1 MGEECFSIYY
11 TSKKAKK
18 FEDELLDIKSV
29 ILLMPEYEI
38 GLKVLW
44 QRGLRHLPTI
54 VGTARKF
61 KFVEK
66 VEGMRNIFED
76 LRRKLKVRVRER
88 CYKGDEFE
96 VRRAFWPC
104 EVLDLKEVQ
113 EEIKMLDGFSLS
125 KDNPEDVE
133 MVKRIYEELMMR
145 LSPPIKEEVPVDRL
159 IRYTE
164 YVNMW
169 IGELRMML
177 TKAAEFHRKHP
188 DVKFWFYVFFV

>member
-29 ILLMPEYEI
+29 ILFIPEYEI
-38 GLKVLW
+38 GLKALW

-76 LRRKLKVRVRER
+76 LRRKVKVRVRER
-88 CYKGDEFE
+88 CHKGDEFE

-125 KDNPEDVE
+125 KDNPEDVD
-133 MVKRIYEELMMR
+133 MVRRIVEGM
-145 LSPPIKEEVPVDRL
+145 KEGYGGL
-159 IRYTE
+159 
-164 YVNMW
+164 
-169 IGELRMML
+169 IGEPISYFEGVNKFTEGLRTML
-177 TKAAEFHRKHP
+177 TKTAEFHRKHP
-188 DVKFWFYVFFV
+188 DVKFWFYVFFD